1 MGAFTKKGV
10 IDLAILNF
18 KCKKCRKIFNFD
30 VGKITFGDK
39 LDFEN
44 NIICKKCG
52 LLEIDDLELTELG
65 QTQATEL
72 YFEKR
77 K

>member
-1 MGAFTKKGV
+1 M
-10 IDLAILNF
+10 IELAILNF
-18 KCKKCRKIFNFD
+18 KCKKCRKIFDFN
-30 VGKITFGDK
+30 VGKIAFGDK
-39 LDFEN
+39 LSFEN

>member
-1 MGAFTKKGV
+1 
-10 IDLAILNF
+10 LAILNF

-30 VGKITFGDK
+30 VGKITFRDR
-39 LDFEN
+39 LSFEN
-44 NIICKKCG
+44 KIICRKCG
-52 LLEIDDLELTELG
+52 LLDIDDLELTELG

>member
-1 MGAFTKKGV
+1 M
-10 IDLAILNF
+10 IELAILNF
-18 KCKKCRKIFNFD
+18 RCKKCRKIFDFN

-39 LDFEN
+39 LSFEN
-44 NIICKKCG
+44 NIFCKKCG
-52 LLEIDDLELTELG
+52 MLEIDNLELTELG

-72 YFEKR
+72 YFDKR

>member
-1 MGAFTKKGV
+1 M
-10 IDLAILNF
+10 AILNF
-18 KCKKCRKIFNFD
+18 KCKKCRKIFDFN

-39 LDFEN
+39 LSFEN
-44 NIICKKCG
+44 NIFCKKCG